1 MGQANMKTDDALDP
15 ADVLIARHAR
25 RGHRQDLFRS
35 PHPIT
40 LI

>member
-1 MGQANMKTDDALDP
+1 MGQANIKTDDALDP
-15 ADVLIARHAR
+15 AAVLIARHVR